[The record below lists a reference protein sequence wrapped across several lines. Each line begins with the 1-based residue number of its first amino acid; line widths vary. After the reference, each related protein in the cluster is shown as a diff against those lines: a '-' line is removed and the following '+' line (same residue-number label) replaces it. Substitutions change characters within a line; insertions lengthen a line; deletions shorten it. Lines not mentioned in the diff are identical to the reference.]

1 MEDRVAIFEGVDG
14 LTGALVSATDL
25 RAGAALIIAGL
36 VAEGVTEVDNIHFID
51 RGYER
56 IERKLAGLNADIKR
70 LDDGQSL
77 LKAVS
82 SNVSLIK

>member
-1 MEDRVAIFEGVDG
+1 MEDRINIIGRRPDWNPG
-14 LTGALVSATDL
+14 IRHRL
-25 RAGAALIIAGL
+25 RGSPIIAGL

-56 IERKLAGLNADIKR
+56 IESKLAGLKADIKR
-70 LDDGQSL
+70 LDDGQGL

-82 SNVSLIK
+82 SNILRIK